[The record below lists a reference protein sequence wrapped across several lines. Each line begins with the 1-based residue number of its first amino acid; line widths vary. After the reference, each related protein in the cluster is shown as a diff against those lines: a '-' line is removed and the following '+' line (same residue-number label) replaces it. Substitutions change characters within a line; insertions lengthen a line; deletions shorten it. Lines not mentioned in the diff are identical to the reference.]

1 MPREEN
7 LEALRQAHT
16 RYKVRD
22 LEGHL
27 RLYSQSVIH
36 HGFSSR
42 IRPGVAGLRDHHT
55 QVLNAFPDVRLD
67 VSDTIA
73 DGERVAYRFL
83 FSGTHKGK
91 YLGTPPTGEVATAA
105 GMHMYLFKN
114 GAVVEVWQVF
124 DTFGFLSQIGV
135 IPRIRDM
142 EVAKT

>member
-7 LEALRQAHT
+7 LEALRQSHA
-16 RYKVRD
+16 RYRVRD

-27 RLYSQSVIH
+27 GLYSQSVIH

-55 QVLNAFPDVRLD
+55 QILNAFPDVRLD
-67 VSDTIA
+67 VSDTVA

-91 YLGTPPTGEVATAA
+91 YLGTPPTGKVVTAA
-105 GMHMYLFKN
+105 GMHMYLFQN
-114 GAVVEVWQVF
+114 GVVVEVWQVF

-135 IPRIRDM
+135 IPRLRDM
-142 EVAKT
+142 EVART